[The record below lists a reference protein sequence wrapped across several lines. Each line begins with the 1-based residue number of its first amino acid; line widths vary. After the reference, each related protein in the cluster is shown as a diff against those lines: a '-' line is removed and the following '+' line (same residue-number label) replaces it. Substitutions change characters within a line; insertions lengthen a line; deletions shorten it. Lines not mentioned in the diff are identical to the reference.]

1 MTDTQERQRNQILL
15 VLFVGV
21 LMAALDIAIVG
32 PALPAIKASFGVDEQ
47 ALASVFTIYLL
58 LNLVGTPILGR
69 LSDLFGRRLIY
80 LLSIAA
86 FAVGSLIVAMAPSF
100 ELLLAG
106 RAIQGLGAG
115 GIFPVA
121 SAVIGD
127 TFPPERRGR
136 ALGLIGAVFGI
147 AFLLGPILGGA
158 LLLLGWQ
165 WLFLINLPIAAVVLV
180 AALRLLP
187 GPALVPAEQL
197 ELRAMGMFR
206 NRQVLLVGLLALGAG
221 LSEAVTLFIPSLLV
235 ESFQVT
241 PSNASFMLIP
251 MVLAMAVASPYSGRV
266 LDQAGSRVV
275 VVAGAALIGVSLI
288 IEGMFAASLPLYYLF
303 AVLFGLGIGV
313 LLGASLRYIILN
325 EATPAER
332 GTAQSLLT
340 LALGVGQ
347 LGGAA
352 LMGAIAARQG
362 GTAGYT
368 TALLASGGV
377 MLLMTLAATQLKDRS
392 AEIATRRDQPA
403 GAV

>member
-1 MTDTQERQRNQILL
+1 
-15 VLFVGV
+15 
-21 LMAALDIAIVG
+21 
-32 PALPAIKASFGVDEQ
+32 
-47 ALASVFTIYLL
+47 
-58 LNLVGTPILGR
+58 
-69 LSDLFGRRLIY
+69 
-80 LLSIAA
+80 
-86 FAVGSLIVAMAPSF
+86 
-100 ELLLAG
+100 
-106 RAIQGLGAG
+106 
-115 GIFPVA
+115 
-121 SAVIGD
+121 VIGD

>member
-1 MTDTQERQRNQILL
+1 MQDTQERQRNQILL

-32 PALPAIKASFGVDEQ
+32 PALPAIKVAYGVDEHG
-47 ALASVFTIYLL
+47 LASVFTIYLL
-58 LNLVGTPILGR
+58 LNLVGTPIIGR
-69 LSDLFGRRLIY
+69 LSDMFGRRLVY
-80 LLSIAA
+80 TLSVAA
-86 FAVGSLIVAMAPSF
+86 FAAGSLVVAVAPSF
-100 ELLLAG
+100 GLLLAG
-106 RAIQGLGAG
+106 RALQGLGAG

-165 WLFLINLPIAAVVLV
+165 WLFLINLPIAALV
-180 AALRLLP
+180 IIAALRQLP
-187 GPALVPAEQL
+187 GPALQPSEQL
-197 ELRAMGMFR
+197 ELRAMAMFR

-235 ESFQVT
+235 ESFQVS
-241 PSNASFMLIP
+241 PSTASFMLIP
-251 MVLAMAVASPYSGRV
+251 MVLAMAIASPSSGRV
-266 LDQAGSRVV
+266 LDSAGSRVV
-275 VVAGAALIGVSLI
+275 VVAGAALIGVSLF
-288 IEGMFAASLPLYYLF
+288 IEGLFAASLPLYYVF

-313 LLGASLRYIILN
+313 LLGASLRYIMLN
-325 EATPAER
+325 EAAPTER
-332 GTAQSLLT
+332 GAAQALLT
-340 LALGVGQ
+340 LALGIGQ

-362 GTAGYT
+362 GTLGYT
-368 TALLASGGV
+368 TALLASGGI
-377 MLLMTLAATQLKDRS
+377 MLLLTLLATQLKDRR
-392 AEIATRRDQPA
+392 AEIATRQQDQPA
-403 GAV
+403 GA